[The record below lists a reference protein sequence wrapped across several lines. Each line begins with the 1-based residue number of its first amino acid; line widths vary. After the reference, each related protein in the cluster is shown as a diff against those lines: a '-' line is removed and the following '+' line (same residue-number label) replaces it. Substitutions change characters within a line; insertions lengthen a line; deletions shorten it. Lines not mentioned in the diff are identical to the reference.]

1 MTDDGM
7 GILHIV
13 GPEEWHIEDGETA
26 ALLLAAQLFMSPI
39 AGRAPMPRGMYPI
52 WVEDDG
58 NLGIG
63 TQMRVVTFEITANRL
78 TGQVT
83 VRPERPEDAISG
95 PGGTFRWFLGAAA
108 FTAALVGAWVVLS

>member
-1 MTDDGM
+1 MNDDGM
-7 GILHIV
+7 GILHV
-13 GPEEWHIEDGETA
+13 VDAESWHIEDGETP

-39 AGRAPMPRGMYPI
+39 AGRQPLPRGMYPI

-63 TQMRVVTFEITANRL
+63 AKMRLQVFEVTTNRV

-83 VRPERPEDAISG
+83 ITPERAQEPLWLRNRPYRYFLFATALTVAVV
-95 PGGTFRWFLGAAA
+95 GTW
-108 FTAALVGAWVVLS
+108 LVFA

>member
-1 MTDDGM
+1 MNDDGM

-13 GPEEWHIEDGETA
+13 DDEEWHIEDGETP

-39 AGRAPMPRGMYPI
+39 AGRPPMREGMYPI
-52 WVEDDG
+52 WVEHDG

-63 TQMRVVTFEITANRL
+63 TQMRVHTFEITTNRL

-95 PGGTFRWFLGAAA
+95 AGSGVRWFLGAAA
-108 FTAALVGAWVVLS
+108 LTTALVGAWLVLA

>member
-1 MTDDGM
+1 MNDDSM
-7 GILHIV
+7 GILHV
-13 GPEEWHIEDGETA
+13 VASDEWHIEDGETP
-26 ALLLAAQLFMSPI
+26 ALLLAAQLFMSSM
-39 AGRAPMPRGMYPI
+39 AGRPPMREGMYPI

-63 TQMRVVTFEITANRL
+63 TQMRVVTFEITTNRL

-83 VRPERPEDAISG
+83 VRPERPQDAISG

-108 FTAALVGAWVVLS
+108 LTTALVGAWMVLA